1 MLLNLAFIINHTMR
15 ALGILD
21 KMRTAYINPV
31 QYFLQLGEDKVAVND
46 LIGHNI
52 RLQWTG
58 RIFCT
63 VCGKKTNKSF
73 GEGMCYPCFANAPEN
88 SECILRPELCK
99 AHLGE
104 GRNPEWEHKYHN
116 QMHYVYLATT
126 NSVKV
131 GITRGDQLPTRW
143 IDQGAHRG
151 IILAEVPYRQM
162 AGLIEVELKQHLSD
176 KTNWQ
181 RMLKNECCEVE
192 LVVEKERIR
201 ELLPEEMRQ
210 YISTNSEIVE
220 LIYPVNSYPT
230 KVTSLSFEKLP
241 NIEMQLTGVR
251 GQYFIFEGGN
261 VINIRKN
268 SGYEVELIA

>member
-1 MLLNLAFIINHTMR
+1 MR
-15 ALGILD
+15 AIGLLD
-21 KMRTAYINPV
+21 KMRAAYINPV

-46 LIGHNI
+46 LIGQNI

-73 GEGMCYPCFANAPEN
+73 GEGLCYPCFANAPEN

-104 GRNPEWEHKYHN
+104 GRDPEWEKKHHL
-116 QMHYVYLATT
+116 QPHYVYLAAT
-126 NSVKV
+126 NAIKV
-131 GITRGDQLPTRW
+131 GITRGDQIPTRW

-151 IILAEVPYRQM
+151 IILAEVPYRQL
-162 AGLIEVELKQHLSD
+162 AGVIEVELKQHLSD

-181 RMLKNECCEVE
+181 RMLKNECCDTE

-201 ELLPEEMRQ
+201 ELLPEELRQ
-210 YISTNSEIVE
+210 YVSTNSEVVE
-220 LIYPVNSYPT
+220 LIYPVTSYPT

-241 NIEMQLTGVR
+241 SIEMQLAGVR